1 MNTRTVIAIVL
12 LTTLTTITLQPKTI
26 FSKFEIKKIIIKN
39 NSLLKKEEIE
49 KLLVKV
55 YNQNLILFKNEE
67 IEKALMQN
75 SFIESFNI
83 KKKYPSTLNISIFE
97 KVPVVI
103 LQTKKKKFYLTG
115 KNDLIEFRVLKR
127 YKDLPYVIG
136 NKEEFGIFYN
146 NLKKINF
153 PTNLIT
159 KYTLY
164 ELNRWDLETVNKK
177 TIKLPSKNY
186 TTYLK
191 SYLKMQNKNDFQ
203 KYKIFD
209 FRIKDQLILK

>member
-1 MNTRTVIAIVL
+1 MKKRTVIITILFIL
-12 LTTLTTITLQPKTI
+12 LSTITPQQKITV
-26 FSKFEIKKIIIKN
+26 SKFNIKEIIVENNILLEERDIKESLIKIYDKN
-39 NSLLKKEEIE
+39 LIFLDNKEIE
-49 KLLVKV
+49 T
-55 YNQNLILFKNEE
+55 
-67 IEKALMQN
+67 ALMQN
-75 SFIESFNI
+75 SFIEGFNI
-83 KKKYPSTLNISIFE
+83 KKKYPNILKIKIFE
-97 KVPVVI
+97 KKPIAI
-103 LQTKKKKFYLTG
+103 LFKKKKKFYLSG
-115 KNDLIEFRVLKR
+115 KNDLIEFRVFKK

-153 PTNLIT
+153 PTNLIA

>member
-1 MNTRTVIAIVL
+1 MNTRIVIAIAL

-26 FSKFEIKKIIIKN
+26 FPKFEIRKIIIEN

-55 YNQNLILFKNEE
+55 YNQNLLLFKNEE

-97 KVPVVI
+97 KIPVVI
-103 LQTKKKKFYLTG
+103 LQTKKKKFYLSG
-115 KNDLIEFRVLKR
+115 KNDLIEFRVFKK

-153 PTNLIT
+153 PTNLIA

>member
-26 FSKFEIKKIIIKN
+26 FSKFEIKKIIIEN

-103 LQTKKKKFYLTG
+103 LQTKKK
-115 KNDLIEFRVLKR
+115 
-127 YKDLPYVIG
+127 
-136 NKEEFGIFYN
+136 
-146 NLKKINF
+146 NF
-153 PTNLIT
+153 T
-159 KYTLY
+159 
-164 ELNRWDLETVNKK
+164 
-177 TIKLPSKNY
+177 
-186 TTYLK
+186 
-191 SYLKMQNKNDFQ
+191 
-203 KYKIFD
+203 
-209 FRIKDQLILK
+209 

>member
-26 FSKFEIKKIIIKN
+26 FSKFEIKKIIIEN

-203 KYKIFD
+203 KYKVFD